1 MNNVGRTSADNTYHE
16 WSTDIL
22 AAADGTNAAVEG
34 ADATDTSFSAP
45 NRNGNYTQ
53 ISTKTLNVSGT
64 SGAVDAAGMKTIEA
78 YLNYGVAA

>member
-1 MNNVGRTSADNTYHE
+1 MNNVGRTTADNTYHE
-16 WSTDIL
+16 WQTDIL
-22 AAADGTNAAVEG
+22 ADANGSNAAVEG
-34 ADATDTSFSAP
+34 ADATDTAFVAP
-45 NRNGNYTQ
+45 SRCGNYTQ